1 MTRVEALAIAAP
13 LLAAAAV
20 GSFVLVTNYF
30 DNKATAKRAAAKAA
44 GQDAAAGNP
53 LDREIAEAKTGSRA
67 LLAAAV
73 KQLDFLN
80 RLEARSAAQTASRR
94 ALEPV
99 EDGGEK
105 R

>member
-1 MTRVEALAIAAP
+1 MTRIEALAIAAP
-13 LLAAAAV
+13 LVAAAAL
-20 GSFVLVTNYF
+20 GLFGLATNYF
-30 DNKATAKRAAAKAA
+30 DDKATAKRAAAKASR
-44 GQDAAAGNP
+44 DAAAGNP
-53 LDREIAEAKTGSRA
+53 LDRELTEARTGSRA

-73 KQLDFLN
+73 KQLDSLN
-80 RLEARSAAQTASRR
+80 RLEARSAAETASRR

>member
-1 MTRVEALAIAAP
+1 MTRVEMLAIAAP
-13 LLAAAAV
+13 LVAAAAL
-20 GSFVLVTNYF
+20 GLFGLATNYF
-30 DNKATAKRAAAKAA
+30 DDKATAKRAAAKAA
-44 GQDAAAGNP
+44 SRDAAAGDP
-53 LDREIAEAKTGSRA
+53 LDREIAEAKTESRA

-73 KQLDFLN
+73 KQLDALN